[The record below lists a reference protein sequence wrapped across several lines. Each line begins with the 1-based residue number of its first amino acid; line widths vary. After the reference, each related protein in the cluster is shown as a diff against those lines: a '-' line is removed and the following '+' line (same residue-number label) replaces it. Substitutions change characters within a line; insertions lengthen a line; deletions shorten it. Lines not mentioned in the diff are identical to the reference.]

1 MLSLISTMCRCTA
14 LFAMVAVFTSGMTA
28 DDGAYSV
35 EPSPGRVLA
44 SGQASDTTVTID
56 SGVIDGAVSE
66 GILSFKGVPF
76 AAPPIGDL
84 RWRAPQPVTPWTGVR
99 RATEYGQD
107 CLQVPLRTDAAAAG
121 TTFSEDCLVLNVW
134 RPAAIAAG
142 ERLPVMMWIHGGG
155 YVNGG
160 SSPAIYN
167 GSEIARHGILFV
179 SANYRL
185 GRFGF
190 FAHPALIAANE
201 GPAGN
206 FAYMDQIA
214 ALQWVKRNAAAFG
227 GDAAQVTVVGESAG
241 GDALMHLITSPEG
254 RGLFHRAVVM
264 SGDGRSHLIGGLPLT
279 GGTTHK
285 PSADQVGI
293 NFAASVGIDGDGPDT
308 LRALRALTAEQVR
321 GDVNVLYLLNRLRPG
336 SGPLT
341 YANGTI
347 VDGHIV
353 LDSPGEMLQRGE
365 AVRVPIMIG
374 TTANDLPIRLPPLID
389 PLSYFGEEAPRARAL
404 YDPEATVTSPQLI
417 FTIGADIT
425 MHEPARFVAQQ
436 MTASGSPT
444 WLFRFDYVAESLR
457 ATTRHA
463 AHASEIPF
471 FFDTIDARY
480 GSHVTAADRAAAR
493 LLSTYLV
500 NFVKSGD
507 PNGRGVPAW
516 PRVDRSRPTLMLFTS
531 DRGPV
536 FGRDPWAERLDL
548 VERAAQ
554 RRSTNES
561 HQ

>member
-1 MLSLISTMCRCTA
+1 
-14 LFAMVAVFTSGMTA
+14 
-28 DDGAYSV
+28 
-35 EPSPGRVLA
+35 
-44 SGQASDTTVTID
+44 
-56 SGVIDGAVSE
+56 
-66 GILSFKGVPF
+66 
-76 AAPPIGDL
+76 
-84 RWRAPQPVTPWTGVR
+84 
-99 RATEYGQD
+99 
-107 CLQVPLRTDAAAAG
+107 
-121 TTFSEDCLVLNVW
+121 
-134 RPAAIAAG
+134 
-142 ERLPVMMWIHGGG
+142 
-155 YVNGG
+155 
-160 SSPAIYN
+160 
-167 GSEIARHGILFV
+167 
-179 SANYRL
+179 
-185 GRFGF
+185 
-190 FAHPALIAANE
+190 LIAANE
-201 GPAGN
+201 GPVGN

-285 PSADQVGI
+285 PSADQVGV

-321 GDVNVLYLLNRLRPG
+321 DDVNMLYLLNRLRPG
-336 SGPLT
+336 AGPLT

-365 AVRVPIMIG
+365 AVRIPIMIG

-389 PLSYFGEEAPRARAL
+389 PLSYFGEEVPRARAL
-404 YDPEATVTSPQLI
+404 YDPEATLTSPQLI
-417 FTIGADIT
+417 FTVGADIT

-436 MTASGSPT
+436 MTASGSPA
-444 WLFRFDYVAESLR
+444 WLFRYDYVAESLR

-480 GSHVTAADRAAAR
+480 GSDVTAADRAAAR

-561 HQ
+561 PQ